1 MSTGFFLRPGGIFGR
16 QRKLS
21 SGNCGTPACRF
32 AVKAWLLAGF
42 LVLLAPGLA
51 FAAISVTAA
60 KSVTTGATA
69 ATSLTIT
76 PIAAAVRADLLV
88 AQLTLDDATA
98 TVTKP
103 AGWTEITTIAQS
115 GTGIQQRVYWMIRSN
130 TEPASYVWTFS
141 KAVRGALILADIR
154 GVDTNQAINAS
165 DGRLG
170 TGTSIVAPEVAS
182 AYTNGMLVSFFGT
195 TGTGSSI
202 APQAGMTVPANGTA
216 SAVSGSA
223 GVQLALAYEQIASD
237 GLTGVRTATGA
248 SGNYVGQTIAITP
261 APAAICFT
269 DNFNRA
275 TLGSD
280 WATSKS
286 KGWRKQAR
294 P

>member
-130 TEPASYVWTFS
+130 TEPAS
-141 KAVRGALILADIR
+141 KM
-154 GVDTNQAINAS
+154 
-165 DGRLG
+165 
-170 TGTSIVAPEVAS
+170 E
-182 AYTNGMLVSFFGT
+182 
-195 TGTGSSI
+195 
-202 APQAGMTVPANGTA
+202 
-216 SAVSGSA
+216 
-223 GVQLALAYEQIASD
+223 
-237 GLTGVRTATGA
+237 
-248 SGNYVGQTIAITP
+248 
-261 APAAICFT
+261 
-269 DNFNRA
+269 
-275 TLGSD
+275 
-280 WATSKS
+280 TSKPS
-286 KGWRKQAR
+286 N
-294 P
+294 